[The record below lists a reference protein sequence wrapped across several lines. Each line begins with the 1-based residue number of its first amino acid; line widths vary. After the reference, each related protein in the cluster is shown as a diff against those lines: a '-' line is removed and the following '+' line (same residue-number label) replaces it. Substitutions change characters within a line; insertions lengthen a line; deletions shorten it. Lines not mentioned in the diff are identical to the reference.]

1 MIWLL
6 IDQEPIILSI
16 KAKLMQWLICLT
28 SSCLRSLIGRAP
40 LSGESEGDLKKSES
54 IGKMCLC
61 KKTQQ
66 SRWTRRK
73 YFARMRCVLQEA
85 NENRAPSSSM
95 IAKGNAIAVRSA
107 NRPST
112 RVGERC

>member
-1 MIWLL
+1 MKWASL
-6 IDQEPIILSI
+6 QE
-16 KAKLMQWLICLT
+16 AKNGRQRG
-28 SSCLRSLIGRAP
+28 SGRAP

-112 RVGERC
+112 RVGERCLRGCASQWS